1 MLNDDD
7 AAARPALLPTLPQ
20 QQQQQQQPG
29 PMAPPPPPFRYDLVV
44 LALILAMTAAL
55 LYMAMRLVLRQQ
67 QQPPSAAAAPSPPPA
82 ATGAAV
88 PAAAAPPTIVVKCDQ
103 AANEGQRVYVDY
115 GLERDMQKTRAPLM
129 FPQLV
134 RGNEVEIDGGREQ
147 YDELYPVYDD
157 DLALIGVDDA
167 PTSAFAFAPSAHI
180 HDTPM
185 RENTDSTFVAVGGP
199 ASYDQGTT
207 NAAVEP
213 GPDEEADTVAAAVE
227 GDTPAFDIFKRAA
240 TAGESAME
248 IGGSI
253 VRPKSAADTAPVVT
267 APAVTAPAVIEP
279 L

>member
-1 MLNDDD
+1 MMMVQ
-7 AAARPALLPTLPQ
+7 PPQ
-20 QQQQQQQPG
+20 
-29 PMAPPPPPFRYDLVV
+29 PPPPFRYDLLALAIV
-44 LALILAMTAAL
+44 LAITAAL
-55 LYMAMRLVLRQQ
+55 LFMTMRAVLSELRQQ
-67 QQPPSAAAAPSPPPA
+67 SVPAPGTGDAADADAAAAAP
-82 ATGAAV
+82 
-88 PAAAAPPTIVVKCDQ
+88 AAAPPTIVVKCDQ
-103 AANEGQRVYVDY
+103 AANERVYVDY
-115 GLERDMQKTRAPLM
+115 GLERDMQRTRAPLT

-134 RGNEVEIDGGREQ
+134 RGNEVEIDGGRAQ

-157 DLALIGVDDA
+157 DLALIGIDDA

-185 RENTDSTFVAVGGP
+185 RENTDSSFVAVGGP

-213 GPDEEADTVAAAVE
+213 AEDTVAAAAE
-227 GDTPAFDIFKRAA
+227 GDTPAFDLFKRAA

-253 VRPKSAADTAPVVT
+253 VRPKLSQSGDESGTAPTVT
-267 APAVTAPAVIEP
+267 ES